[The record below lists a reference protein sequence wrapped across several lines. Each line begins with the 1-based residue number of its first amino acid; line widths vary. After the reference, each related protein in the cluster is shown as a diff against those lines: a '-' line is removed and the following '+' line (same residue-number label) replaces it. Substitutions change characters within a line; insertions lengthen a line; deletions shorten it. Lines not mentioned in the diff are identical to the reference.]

1 MQDTV
6 RAYTRDLV
14 AAFAAQGT
22 PVDISQN
29 GNEIT
34 YGFLVPV
41 GAIYR
46 GPTGLNWPDFTSL
59 VNAGVVG
66 AKQGAGTRGI
76 QIMIHIHPGDSA
88 SWTRWWFDNFVQYG
102 VPFDIIGVSY
112 YPFMAGGLS
121 SLLYN
126 VSSNRLREVPRRGRS
141 ANRPG
146 RDHAASWPHLL
157 AVDVGTDDP
166 PCGVQPLAAEQ
177 SAGFIHGRDSEG
189 AVRTPSVKAQPDQRE
204 VGSHRDQLDREH
216 PREQRVR

>member
-41 GAIYR
+41 GAIYG

-88 SWTRWWFDNFVQYG
+88 SWTRWWFDNFVQYD

-126 VSSNRLREVPRRGRS
+126 VSSNSARYTKPVLVAEVSYPWTLADGDSKPNIIAPTPVLPDGALYPPTLRARRRS
-141 ANRPG
+141 TR
-146 RDHAASWPHLL
+146 R
-157 AVDVGTDDP
+157 
-166 PCGVQPLAAEQ
+166 
-177 SAGFIHGRDSEG
+177 
-189 AVRTPSVKAQPDQRE
+189 
-204 VGSHRDQLDREH
+204 
-216 PREQRVR
+216 